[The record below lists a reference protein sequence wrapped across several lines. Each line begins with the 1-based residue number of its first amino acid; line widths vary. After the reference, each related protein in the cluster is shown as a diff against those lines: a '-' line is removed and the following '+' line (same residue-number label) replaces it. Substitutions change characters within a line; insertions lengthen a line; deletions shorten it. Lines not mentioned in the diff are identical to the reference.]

1 MKMSATRSAFYNYLD
16 TVPYDT
22 YKSIEFELETIWIY
36 TYVICEL
43 INIQINSMTSN
54 YSNHRLLK
62 RDVRLESLLLYGWNE
77 WIGFK
82 S

>member
-1 MKMSATRSAFYNYLD
+1 MKMPATRSAFYNYLD
-16 TVPYDT
+16 TIPHDT

-36 TYVICEL
+36 TYVIYEL

-62 RDVRLESLLLYGWNE
+62 RDVRLES
-77 WIGFK
+77 
-82 S
+82 